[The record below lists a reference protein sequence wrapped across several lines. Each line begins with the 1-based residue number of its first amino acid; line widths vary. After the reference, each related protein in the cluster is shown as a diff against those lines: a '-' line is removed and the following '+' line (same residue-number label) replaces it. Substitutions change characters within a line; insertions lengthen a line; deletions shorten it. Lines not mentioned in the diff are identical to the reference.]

1 MQDKRKVWTLDQR
14 LDRTTVNVPPSSW
27 DYLII
32 RHKGKQAGLAARGA
46 HCPLVIGMQDAF
58 EISTNWRRGKVVS
71 PAPRGARDIH
81 GTTTRDYLLVGL
93 CPE

>member
-71 PAPRGARDIH
+71 PASTGRARYPWHDDERLP
-81 GTTTRDYLLVGL
+81 TDWPLS
-93 CPE
+93 